1 MSTATKDIM
10 VINVV
15 NHRFMRINPTTD
27 CHRCGV
33 RVKENSPVVTDADGT
48 DLQFCEYHCAGCEET
63 SSKPNPM
70 GDWITSNQIPFRAP
84 ICNSCW
90 TERQKNRLPSNT
102 WITCQTIDVI
112 PGLNGH

>member
-10 VINVV
+10 VVNVIT
-15 NHRFMRINPTTD
+15 HRFMRINPATD
-27 CHRCGV
+27 CRRCGV
-33 RVKENSPVVTDADGT
+33 RVVGNSPAVTDADGT
-48 DLQFCEYHCAGCEET
+48 DFQFCEYHCAGCDET

-70 GDWITSNQIPFRAP
+70 GDWTTTNQVSFRAP

-90 TERQKNRLPSNT
+90 NERQKSLLPLNI
-102 WITCQTIDVI
+102 WITCTTDAVI